1 MVFKIHECFMIFSC
15 VFFESNFHKEKIR
28 EELGKN
34 LPERFNQNFYC
45 IFGSIYEFIFGFLEI
60 KENNFM

>member
-15 VFFESNFHKEKIR
+15 VFFESNFHKEKNR

-34 LPERFNQNFYC
+34 LPERFNPNFYC
-45 IFGSIYEFIFGFLEI
+45 IFGR
-60 KENNFM
+60 KVFMNLYLDFWK